1 MNFKDWYKSSNLKY
15 YKEIDLTFQ
24 KVIVLE
30 LKEKRKDIER
40 FKYLL
45 CFTLLYINKFK
56 I

>member
-30 LKEKRKDIER
+30 LKEKGKDIES
-40 FKYLL
+40 FKV
-45 CFTLLYINKFK
+45 FVMFYIV
-56 I
+56 IH